1 MERKF
6 TNYSMDEVCALID
19 CSEGIFDSLVT
30 EVALE
35 LSEISK
41 AKSSRLNSLT
51 S

>member
-19 CSEGIFDSLVT
+19 CAEGIFDSLVS
-30 EVALE
+30 EVALD
-35 LSEISK
+35 LSELSK
-41 AKSSRLNSLT
+41 AKSSQLNSLT